1 MRRQGF
7 FICIEGLDASGK
19 TTQARRLVRNLRRKG
34 FGAVYTTEPS
44 SGEVGRFI
52 REHILQR
59 RKRVPSVVEALLFAA
74 DRIDHVE
81 RKIKPALQEG
91 KIVVCDRYV
100 FSSIAYQGAAG
111 LNVRWIEE
119 INGSALP
126 PDIAIYLDVPMEL
139 LIKRM
144 KRKRS
149 VMETLE
155 VQRKVQEIYMKLV
168 ESGRLVPID
177 GNRPVDEISRNVL
190 EIILDLLKS
199 LKRS

>member
-1 MRRQGF
+1 M
-7 FICIEGLDASGK
+7 
-19 TTQARRLVRNLRRKG
+19 
-34 FGAVYTTEPS
+34 
-44 SGEVGRFI
+44 
-52 REHILQR
+52 
-59 RKRVPSVVEALLFAA
+59 PSVVEALLFAA

-100 FSSIAYQGAAG
+100 FSSMAYQGAAG

-119 INGSALP
+119 INSSVLLP
-126 PDIAIYLDVPMEL
+126 DLAIYLDVPMEL

-168 ESGRLVPID
+168 ESGRLVPIN